1 MAHVRIEDT
10 ALIRDIHSKA
20 ILNTDRLAL
29 QEYYQKRELAKKE
42 LSEKTESKQRLD
54 KIENDMAEIKNPI
67 IEYLTSFVAKDILNI
82 KKYTKIIS
90 NKI

>member
-1 MAHVRIEDT
+1 MFAKVKDHDNLVRDMN
-10 ALIRDIHSKA
+10 SKA

-54 KIENDMAEIKNPI
+54 KIENEMSEIKDLLRELI
-67 IEYLTSFVAKDILNI
+67 GRGK
-82 KKYTKIIS
+82 
-90 NKI
+90 

>member
-1 MAHVRIEDT
+1 MN
-10 ALIRDIHSKA
+10 SKA

-54 KIENDMAEIKNPI
+54 KIENEMSEIKDLLRELI
-67 IEYLTSFVAKDILNI
+67 GRGK
-82 KKYTKIIS
+82 
-90 NKI
+90 